1 MSIKPLIHLEG
12 KVAIVTGASRGIGE
26 AIARAYA
33 AAGARVVLTAR
44 KVEPLEAVVASIKD
58 AGGEAVATACHAGQP
73 DQLRALVAGAV
84 ERFGRVDVLV
94 NNAATNPYFGPLLGV
109 DDGAYAKTF
118 EVNLR
123 GYFEAARLVANHLIE
138 RGAGGSIINVA
149 SVVGL
154 GAGPLQG
161 VYAMSKAAVISM
173 TKTLA
178 YELGGNNIRVNAIAP
193 GLVKTRFA
201 SALVDNPDIVARVVA
216 HTPLGRY
223 AAPEEIGGAALFL
236 ASDAASFV
244 TGHTLVVDGGATL
257 AALLTNPPGRGRRAL
272 ESRRTPH
279 VNAPSGARG
288 AR

>member
-1 MSIKPLIHLEG
+1 MPIKPLIHLEG

-26 AIARAYA
+26 AVARAFA
-33 AAGARVVLTAR
+33 DAGARVVLAAR
-44 KVEPLEAVVASIKD
+44 KVEPLQNVADSIK
-58 AGGEAVATACHAGQP
+58 ASGGQAIALGCHAGQP
-73 DQLRALVAGAV
+73 EQLRALLDGTI
-84 ERFGRVDVLV
+84 ERFGKVDVLV

-109 DDGAYAKTF
+109 DEGAYAKTF
-118 EVNLR
+118 EVNLK
-123 GYFEAARLVANHLIE
+123 GYFEAARLVAGHLIG

-154 GAGPLQG
+154 GAAPLQG
-161 VYAMSKAAVISM
+161 VYAMTKAAVISM

-178 YELGGNNIRVNAIAP
+178 YELGGNNVRVNAIAP

-201 SALVDNPDIVARVVA
+201 SALIDNPDIVARVVA

-223 AAPEEIGGAALFL
+223 ATPEEIAGAALYL

-257 AALLTNPPGRGRRAL
+257 AAL
-272 ESRRTPH
+272 
-279 VNAPSGARG
+279 
-288 AR
+288 